1 MTRSASAK
9 SFSSSA
15 TGCEKNFSELAAKFH
30 FQKPFRVVVGGA
42 ERQDSVWNGLEA
54 LSATAEIVA
63 IQDAARPCTSGELI
77 AATIKAADESGA
89 AVAAQPVTD
98 TIKES
103 ADGRFIQRT
112 LDRSRLWTVQTPQT
126 FRVEVIRRALAEARR
141 RKLIFTDDTAACELI
156 GQPVR
161 LVSSVAPNPKVTVPG
176 DLPFIETLLKGR
188 DCDFEPPGHKPFPKT
203 LCPDAFVVDFSP
215 FMKRRLIYGLVMVA
229 LVLNLAIGARIYLGS
244 AHAAGKQDAV
254 YPNLEL
260 FANVLEKV
268 RKEYVDGQN
277 LTYHDLVYSA
287 LKGMVGSLDPHSEF
301 MDADDYQQLQNDT
314 EGQFGGLGLVVSMRD
329 NYVTVVAPMEDT
341 PGFRAGILSG
351 DRIVKIDGKSAEKMS
366 LPDAVKLLRGEP
378 GTQVTVTI
386 QRPSSGMVKDF
397 TLTRAIIKMDMVKDI
412 NGKKE
417 FPLGDDK
424 IGYVRITE
432 FGDKAGEELEAALNK
447 LKAQGM
453 KALIIDL
460 RWNPGGLLDEAVEVC
475 GKFLPRGQ
483 LVVTTEGRDPSQ
495 NSVRRA
501 DGHGDEFATGWF
513 PKPMV
518 VLVNLGSASAAE
530 IVTGCLQDLHRA
542 VILGEKTFG
551 KGSVQSIF
559 PLDDGSA
566 LKLTTAKYYTP
577 SHKVIHQHGI
587 TPDIEVPMTEEQE
600 AALLLKRAPGGLESL
615 SETNRVSIE
624 NVHDIQLER
633 AGDLLKGIM
642 LYSERADGARTK
654 VAAK

>member
-1 MTRSASAK
+1 
-9 SFSSSA
+9 
-15 TGCEKNFSELAAKFH
+15 
-30 FQKPFRVVVGGA
+30 
-42 ERQDSVWNGLEA
+42 
-54 LSATAEIVA
+54 
-63 IQDAARPCTSGELI
+63 
-77 AATIKAADESGA
+77 
-89 AVAAQPVTD
+89 
-98 TIKES
+98 
-103 ADGRFIQRT
+103 
-112 LDRSRLWTVQTPQT
+112 
-126 FRVEVIRRALAEARR
+126 
-141 RKLIFTDDTAACELI
+141 
-156 GQPVR
+156 
-161 LVSSVAPNPKVTVPG
+161 
-176 DLPFIETLLKGR
+176 
-188 DCDFEPPGHKPFPKT
+188 
-203 LCPDAFVVDFSP
+203 
-215 FMKRRLIYGLVMVA
+215 MKRRLIYGLVAVA

-244 AHAAGKQDAV
+244 ARAADKPDAV

-260 FANVLEKV
+260 YANVLEKV
-268 RKEYVDGQN
+268 RKEYVDGHD
-277 LTYHDLVYSA
+277 LTYHDLVYSS

-301 MDADDYQQLQNDT
+301 MDVDDYQQLQNDT

-351 DRIVKIDGKSAEKMS
+351 DRIIKIDGKSAEKMS
-366 LPDAVKLLRGEP
+366 LPEAVKLLRGEP

-386 QRPSSGMVKDF
+386 QRPSSGLVKDF
-397 TLTRAIIKMDMVKDI
+397 TLKRAIIKMDMVKDI

-432 FGDKAGEELEAALNK
+432 FGFQAGEELEAALNK

-475 GKFLPRGQ
+475 EKFLPRGQ
-483 LVVTTEGRDPSQ
+483 LIVTTEGRDPSQ
-495 NSVRRA
+495 NSTRRA
-501 DGHGDEFATGWF
+501 DGHGDKLNGM
-513 PKPMV
+513 PMV

-530 IVTGCLQDLHRA
+530 IVTGCLQDLHRGI
-542 VILGEKTFG
+542 ILGEKTFG

-587 TPDIEVPMTEEQE
+587 TPDVEVPMTEEQE
-600 AALLLKRAPGGLESL
+600 AAVLLKRAPGGFESL

-624 NVHDIQLER
+624 SLHDVQLER
-633 AGDLLKGIM
+633 AEDLLKGIM
-642 LYSERADGARTK
+642 LYNTLNGEPKAQKPEKMAVK
-654 VAAK
+654 